1 MSSQIKIAL
10 IDDEE
15 LILEG
20 VKMLL
25 SKEKNITVT
34 MTANDGNI
42 FLENLEKISK
52 DNFPDIA
59 MVDVQM
65 QPMDGFE
72 LVEILKNKYPDLK
85 IIILSSHYKTS
96 VLGYMVKL
104 GVAAFLPKNSNKKLF
119 IEAVTKVYEN
129 GIFFTGKDHEM
140 LLSYMNSSSK
150 KKSLFDMND
159 ELSEREKD
167 VVKLICQELT
177 NHEIAEKLF
186 ISPRTVE
193 SHRQRAIEKIGA
205 KNTVGIVIYAIV
217 NNIYTPADLNLIP

>member
-10 IDDEE
+10 IDDEQ

-25 SKEKNITVT
+25 SNEKNISVCL
-34 MTANDGNI
+34 TADNGPDFI
-42 FLENLEKISK
+42 TDLEKLSE
-52 DNFPDIA
+52 DEFPDIA
-59 MVDVQM
+59 LVDVQM
-65 QPMDGFE
+65 KPMNGFE
-72 LVEILKNKYPDLK
+72 LVEILKERYPDLK

-96 VLGYMVKL
+96 ILGYMVKL
-104 GVAAFLPKNSNKKLF
+104 GVSAFLPKNSNKKTF
-119 IEAVTKVYEN
+119 IDAITMVDKN
-129 GIFFTGKDHEM
+129 GVFFTAEDHQM
-140 LLSYMNSSSK
+140 LFTYMNSSAK
-150 KKSLFDMND
+150 KNSLFETED

-177 NHEIAEKLF
+177 NNEIGEKLF

-193 SHRQRAIEKIGA
+193 SHRQRILEKIGA

-217 NNIYTPADLNLIP
+217 NNIYALDKL

>member
-1 MSSQIKIAL
+1 MSHHIKIAL
-10 IDDEE
+10 VDDEQ

-25 SKEKNITVT
+25 SKEKNFSVT
-34 MTANDGNI
+34 MMANNGNL
-42 FLENLEKISK
+42 FLENLEKCPTE
-52 DNFPDIA
+52 DFPDIA
-59 MVDVQM
+59 LVDVQM
-65 QPMDGFE
+65 QPMNGFE
-72 LVEILKNKYPDLK
+72 LVEILKDKYPDLK

-104 GVAAFLPKNSNKKLF
+104 GVSAFLPKNSDKKLF
-119 IEAVTKVYEN
+119 IEAISKVFEN
-129 GIFFTGKDHEM
+129 GIFFTNEDHEM
-140 LLSYMNSSSK
+140 LLSYMNSTSK
-150 KKSLFDMND
+150 KKSLFSMDD
-159 ELSEREKD
+159 DLSEREKD
-167 VVKLICQELT
+167 VVKLICQEFT

-217 NNIYTPADLNLIP
+217 NNIYSPS